1 MKALTLHAPWAWA
14 ICFLGKRVENR
25 TWAPPSGMI
34 GKRFAI
40 HAGSAKLWTLAELI
54 PVLNLW
60 HTIHRGEQYDQRF
73 PPAEDFCS
81 AIVATARLVGV
92 GSVCTRPLHGSEGL
106 LPVLEALD
114 RELPRYVQLHLF
126 GVKGEA
132 LRYRH
137 LFGDRIAS
145 IDSMAWDAAARRDK
159 SAAYTVAH
167 RAAHMVRWYLAQ
179 QRQSPVSALQ
189 IGMFEAHSV
198 QRGW

>member
-40 HAGSAKLWTLAELI
+40 HAGSARMWTLAELI

-92 GSVCTRPLHGSEGL
+92 EPPLPGPSRMIGWRVSDQFGWML
-106 LPVLEALD
+106 DDIQVLETPVKCRGFQSLWTVPE
-114 RELPRYVQLHLF
+114 ELER
-126 GVKGEA
+126 
-132 LRYRH
+132 
-137 LFGDRIAS
+137 RI
-145 IDSMAWDAAARRDK
+145 
-159 SAAYTVAH
+159 
-167 RAAHMVRWYLAQ
+167 VR
-179 QRQSPVSALQ
+179 
-189 IGMFEAHSV
+189 
-198 QRGW
+198 